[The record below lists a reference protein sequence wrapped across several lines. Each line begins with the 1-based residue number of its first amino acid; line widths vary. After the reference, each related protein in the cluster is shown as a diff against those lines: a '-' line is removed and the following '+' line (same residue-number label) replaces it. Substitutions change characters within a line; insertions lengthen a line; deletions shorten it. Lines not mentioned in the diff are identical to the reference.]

1 MKFIAV
7 ERMVNTVK
15 MSLESLTFEGLFL
28 WQ

>member
-7 ERMVNTVK
+7 ERIVNTVK